1 MSVHGEFK
9 LTINA
14 PDGVHNVTASVDL
27 DGDKLTG
34 TLKDTATGATTAI
47 KDGHAHDGAL
57 HFKVHVDTPAPADLE
72 FKGKCDDT
80 ACTTLSGEV
89 KGPQGTAPFKG
100 VRA

>member
-34 TLKDTATGATTAI
+34 TLKDATTGVSTAI

-57 HFKVHVDTPAPADLE
+57 HFKVHVDNPPADLE

-80 ACTTLSGEV
+80 ACTTLTGEV
-89 KGPQGTAPFKG
+89 KGPMGAAPFKG